1 MSFEF
6 DRAKREK
13 VPITTSAKKALR
25 VSYRR
30 TAVNKATSLRYKQ
43 AVKDMRLHPTAKNL
57 QTAYS
62 LLDRAVKAKIMHKN
76 KSARLKSALSKL
88 LSKKVKK

>member
-1 MSFEF
+1 M
-6 DRAKREK
+6 
-13 VPITTSAKKALR
+13 PITSSAKKALR
-25 VSYRR
+25 VSHRR
-30 TAVNKATSLRYKQ
+30 TAINKAVSLRYKQ

-62 LLDRAVKAKIMHKN
+62 FLDKAVKGKIIHKN
-76 KSARLKSALSKL
+76 KSAHLKSALSKL